1 MIKQGIFRTEFF
13 MFAKTK
19 KQVLT
24 DLFPHLNPIE
34 FFRVLIESFPLV
46 FVIYNFLKAVFLF
59 DIRIFIMVNFAQK
72 HVHRPAVHSKIPV
85 HCLIYHTFFPRFCIS
100 RYAKDSVQVCVF
112 LFFFRELFPLKM
124 LHKIPIEQ
132 MLYRSILPDSSYTF
146 SPFISAYCRNRP
158 EQVLWP
164 SAHFPKTSSQTL
176 QENSPSRS
184 NREIPWSS
192 HSSNRS
198 VSFSICSMS
207 MDRICRQRKF
217 FIFSRL
223 VIVNPP

>member
-1 MIKQGIFRTEFF
+1 

-112 LFFFRELFPLKM
+112 LFSSESFSLLKCCTRSPQSRCSTVPSCLILLILFL
-124 LHKIPIEQ
+124 L
-132 MLYRSILPDSSYTF
+132 S
-146 SPFISAYCRNRP
+146 
-158 EQVLWP
+158 
-164 SAHFPKTSSQTL
+164 FPHTAETVQ
-176 QENSPSRS
+176 
-184 NREIPWSS
+184 
-192 HSSNRS
+192 NRS
-198 VSFSICSMS
+198 CGHL
-207 MDRICRQRKF
+207 RIFQKHLHRPYR
-217 FIFSRL
+217 R
-223 VIVNPP
+223 IVHPG

>member
-1 MIKQGIFRTEFF
+1 MIKKGIFRTEFF

-85 HCLIYHTFFPRFCIS
+85 HCLIYHTFFP
-100 RYAKDSVQVCVF
+100 V
-112 LFFFRELFPLKM
+112 
-124 LHKIPIEQ
+124 
-132 MLYRSILPDSSYTF
+132 
-146 SPFISAYCRNRP
+146 
-158 EQVLWP
+158 
-164 SAHFPKTSSQTL
+164 
-176 QENSPSRS
+176 
-184 NREIPWSS
+184 
-192 HSSNRS
+192 S
-198 VSFSICSMS
+198 VSVATQ
-207 MDRICRQRKF
+207 RIRYRYVSSF
-217 FIFSRL
+217 FLPRAFPS
-223 VIVNPP
+223 